1 MKDLFF
7 CGPSRDDLKEFSP
20 SARREAG
27 YQLDLVQLGLKP
39 SDWKPMH
46 AIGRG
51 VEEIRIRD
59 ETGAWRVIYVARFSE
74 AVFVLHCL
82 SKKSQKTAKSDIELA
97 AARYR
102 ELARRL
108 EK

>member
-1 MKDLFF
+1 MKNLAF
-7 CGPSRDDLKEFSP
+7 CGSALNDLKEFS
-20 SARREAG
+20 SSVRREAG
-27 YQLDLVQLGLKP
+27 YQLDRVQQGLKP
-39 SDWKPMH
+39 DDWKPIH
-46 AIGRG
+46 AVGKG
-51 VEEIRIRD
+51 VEEMRIRD

-74 AVFVLHCL
+74 AVFVLHCF